1 MSEALRFELLGPQ
14 RAWYADRPLDLGP
27 AKQRAVLA
35 MLLLAAGRPVP
46 TGQIVEAVWPE
57 EAPVNG
63 PNVVQ
68 KHVAGLRRVLEPDR
82 SPRTP
87 ARVLTLT
94 DAGYLL
100 RVAPESVDAVRF
112 ERGVQRARQAQSAG
126 RAAEALDEV
135 TAALEL
141 WQGEP
146 FTGFAGP
153 WFDAARHRLVEL
165 RAVALETRT
174 ELELAAGRHGEL
186 VGRLVELVAEFPVRE
201 RLRLQL
207 MLALYRSGRQ
217 AEALA
222 AYRDFAASLRE
233 EYGIE
238 PGEALQALHRR
249 ILRSDPTLLPT
260 VAEPVDAPVV
270 PLPPAGDP
278 AAATAP
284 STQPS
289 ASVTPSVQPAATTV
303 QPGAPTAPPVRPAAT
318 TAPAAPPGTDTAPPA
333 GPGVTP
339 ATPPAHPAPPRPD
352 APAAPPP
359 GHATPPPGHAGSPP
373 GPDTPPAGPAGPP
386 VPPGH
391 VPTPPAPPEHV
402 PMPSASAGHVG
413 SPSAP
418 AGHVGPPPASGGAT
432 PAPGGPGPVDP
443 SQAPVSA
450 VPVAYPQALFVSAG
464 RPADP
469 PPDRRSPGWVRAT
482 ATLVGAAV
490 SLLSV
495 GVLTWAVILAY
506 ALWRRSWRLA
516 LGALP
521 YFLLVVS
528 VFGLAVSSPVEEEP
542 SDPMVIYFLFGLCVC
557 WMLGTLHVV
566 LLNPAL
572 WAALRGLFWTGPQRA
587 DEQRRLRREQARYL
601 LHHYPSARRDLRIGR
616 PDLLREFDDGG
627 LVDVNAVPDAVFASL
642 PGLTAEQRRQV
653 AVDRWLRG
661 PFGSL
666 EQLVARCQLP
676 PAATGALRE
685 VLLFL
690 PPEPPPGPPVAPT
703 PPGRNAG

>member
-14 RAWYADRPLDLGP
+14 RAWYADRPIDLGP

-35 MLLLAAGRPVP
+35 VLLLAAGRPVP

-100 RVAPESVDAVRF
+100 RVAPETVDAVRF
-112 ERGVQRARQAQSAG
+112 ERGVRHARQAQSAG

-270 PLPPAGDP
+270 PLPPAG
-278 AAATAP
+278 
-284 STQPS
+284 
-289 ASVTPSVQPAATTV
+289 
-303 QPGAPTAPPVRPAAT
+303 
-318 TAPAAPPGTDTAPPA
+318 
-333 GPGVTP
+333 
-339 ATPPAHPAPPRPD
+339 
-352 APAAPPP
+352 
-359 GHATPPPGHAGSPP
+359 
-373 GPDTPPAGPAGPP
+373 
-386 VPPGH
+386 
-391 VPTPPAPPEHV
+391 
-402 PMPSASAGHVG
+402 
-413 SPSAP
+413 
-418 AGHVGPPPASGGAT
+418 
-432 PAPGGPGPVDP
+432 
-443 SQAPVSA
+443 
-450 VPVAYPQALFVSAG
+450 
-464 RPADP
+464 
-469 PPDRRSPGWVRAT
+469 RS
-482 ATLVGAAV
+482 
-490 SLLSV
+490 
-495 GVLTWAVILAY
+495 
-506 ALWRRSWRLA
+506 
-516 LGALP
+516 
-521 YFLLVVS
+521 
-528 VFGLAVSSPVEEEP
+528 E
-542 SDPMVIYFLFGLCVC
+542 
-557 WMLGTLHVV
+557 
-566 LLNPAL
+566 
-572 WAALRGLFWTGPQRA
+572 
-587 DEQRRLRREQARYL
+587 
-601 LHHYPSARRDLRIGR
+601 
-616 PDLLREFDDGG
+616 
-627 LVDVNAVPDAVFASL
+627 
-642 PGLTAEQRRQV
+642 
-653 AVDRWLRG
+653 
-661 PFGSL
+661 
-666 EQLVARCQLP
+666 
-676 PAATGALRE
+676 
-685 VLLFL
+685 
-690 PPEPPPGPPVAPT
+690 
-703 PPGRNAG
+703 

>member
-14 RAWYADRPLDLGP
+14 RAWYADRPIDLGP

-35 MLLLAAGRPVP
+35 VLLLAAGRPVP

-100 RVAPESVDAVRF
+100 RVAPETVDAVRF
-112 ERGVQRARQAQSAG
+112 ERGVRRARQAQSAG

-135 TAALEL
+135 AAALEL

-174 ELELAAGRHGEL
+174 ELELAAGRHGEV

-233 EYGIE
+233 DYGIE
-238 PGEALQALHRR
+238 PGEALQTLHRR

-260 VAEPVDAPVV
+260 VA
-270 PLPPAGDP
+270 
-278 AAATAP
+278 
-284 STQPS
+284 Q
-289 ASVTPSVQPAATTV
+289 
-303 QPGAPTAPPVRPAAT
+303 
-318 TAPAAPPGTDTAPPA
+318 PAAPPGTDTAPTA
-333 GPGVTP
+333 GPGVT
-339 ATPPAHPAPPRPD
+339 AASPPAHPAPPRPD
-352 APAAPPP
+352 APA
-359 GHATPPPGHAGSPP
+359 TPLP
-373 GPDTPPAGPAGPP
+373 GPATAPAGPVGPP
-386 VPPGH
+386 VPPAH
-391 VPTPPAPPEHV
+391 VPTPPAPHEHV
-402 PMPSASAGHVG
+402 PMPPVPVGHVE
-413 SPSAP
+413 SQPVP
-418 AGHVGPPPASGGAT
+418 AGHVPTPSVPVGSPTAPAGAT
-432 PAPGGPGPVDP
+432 PAPGGPGFVDP
-443 SQAPVSA
+443 SSGPVSA

-464 RPADP
+464 RPAET

-490 SLLSV
+490 TVLSV
-495 GVLTWAVILAY
+495 GTLTWAVILAY

-627 LVDVNAVPDAVFASL
+627 LVDVNAVPDTVFATL

-661 PFGSL
+661 PYGSL
-666 EQLVARCQLP
+666 EELVVRCQLP

-690 PPEPPPGPPVAPT
+690 PPEPPPGPPVTPT
-703 PPGRNAG
+703 SPGRNAG